1 MLVCLCSIQHEQ
13 ICILRFAPVALTAVS
28 AESQVAYTASDGVL
42 CLGKKRNKQ
51 FKWHSTAS
59 SVGCIWQA
67 VRLCSKILLSY
78 QFFLPVMSSQR
89 VQQQGPTWPWCFSI
103 TTSCLLF
110 QYRSTSCNISQRNG
124 CRLLFTRVIF
134 LHTETITNN
143 CWEIGLH
150 SIIITEG
157 RWKKWTEGCI
167 HSAYIGNMWLYQFGL
182 FTLLEA

>member
-42 CLGKKRNKQ
+42 CLGKKKDTYKQ
-51 FKWHSTAS
+51 FKWNSTAS

-67 VRLCSKILLSY
+67 VQLCSKILLSY
-78 QFFLPVMSSQR
+78 QFFLPVTCSQSSAAKD
-89 VQQQGPTWPWCFSI
+89 QQCFSI

-110 QYRSTSCNISQRNG
+110 HYRGTSCNIFQRNG
-124 CRLLFTRVIF
+124 CRLLFTEVIS
-134 LHTETITNN
+134 LHTETIANN

-157 RWKKWTEGCI
+157 RWKKWTEGRI